1 MARLIR
7 ARRWLAGLA
16 PGWRALGYVVLVA
29 GFVSAE
35 IWLLARLN
43 LTWMQPQAQLGAGF
57 VMLNELLLLL
67 PVLLASW
74 VMAHIE
80 GRSVLSYGLS
90 STRAA
95 RLLGAGLLV
104 GVVTLSFL
112 MALLLAGGLAQFHWS
127 GLPVPAGVGF
137 ALAWLGTS
145 LLIGLTEELAFRGYL
160 QQTLAR
166 GMGFWPA
173 ALLTSLAFGTL
184 HLFNAHESAIG
195 ILNVFG
201 VGMILC
207 LALQRTKSLWWPIGF
222 HAGWDYSESFLYGA
236 HDSGQSCAGALLDTV
251 PTGPAWLSGAV
262 TGPEGS
268 ALGLVVELLAAV
280 AVFLLLRS
288 RMTIFDLDQSIT

>member
-1 MARLIR
+1 MIR

-112 MALLLAGGLAQFHWS
+112 MALLLAGGLAQFH
-127 GLPVPAGVGF
+127 
-137 ALAWLGTS
+137 
-145 LLIGLTEELAFRGYL
+145 
-160 QQTLAR
+160 
-166 GMGFWPA
+166 
-173 ALLTSLAFGTL
+173 
-184 HLFNAHESAIG
+184 
-195 ILNVFG
+195 
-201 VGMILC
+201 
-207 LALQRTKSLWWPIGF
+207 
-222 HAGWDYSESFLYGA
+222 
-236 HDSGQSCAGALLDTV
+236 
-251 PTGPAWLSGAV
+251 
-262 TGPEGS
+262 
-268 ALGLVVELLAAV
+268 
-280 AVFLLLRS
+280 
-288 RMTIFDLDQSIT
+288 